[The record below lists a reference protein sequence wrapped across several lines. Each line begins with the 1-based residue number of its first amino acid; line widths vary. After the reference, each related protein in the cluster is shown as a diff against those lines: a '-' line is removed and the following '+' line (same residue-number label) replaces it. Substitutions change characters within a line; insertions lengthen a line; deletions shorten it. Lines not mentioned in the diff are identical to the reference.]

1 MVMGASRATRRPPRK
16 WRVSPRTAT
25 TTSVAREHNALPITL
40 EAANVCPYQ
49 GTSVIARDPLPAHAA
64 TFGDQLK
71 MPIALRWRGLGR
83 SALGVPTDRG
93 GMTAASGWRP
103 VTLRYTSSRSYA
115 PSPINEA
122 TGRAT
127 CSRSC
132 PTCEPSSLS
141 WVVNSAATIWPTAK
155 LIHLSTPKAAA
166 FYVSLGSN

>member
-71 MPIALRWRGLGR
+71 MPIAPRWRGLGLCTRHRRR
-83 SALGVPTDRG
+83 SRRHNDRGIRMALGDFAVDIVPIVCAVTSERGDR
-93 GMTAASGWRP
+93 TCY
-103 VTLRYTSSRSYA
+103 LFEERSD
-115 PSPINEA
+115 
-122 TGRAT
+122 
-127 CSRSC
+127 
-132 PTCEPSSLS
+132 L
-141 WVVNSAATIWPTAK
+141 
-155 LIHLSTPKAAA
+155 
-166 FYVSLGSN
+166 